1 MECTSSFKNFE
12 KKMIVI
18 VNVHSILQNVEYL
31 VRPSS
36 KKQHFILSY
45 DSQHIKGSETLVK
58 SPWDQFYHNV
68 SSLWGEMIW
77 KISHI
82 VKCEIL
88 GGCVN
93 TLTTDDKYP
102 VRDCDNL
109 LFPIQMILLF

>member
-1 MECTSSFKNFE
+1 
-12 KKMIVI
+12 
-18 VNVHSILQNVEYL
+18 
-31 VRPSS
+31 
-36 KKQHFILSY
+36 
-45 DSQHIKGSETLVK
+45 
-58 SPWDQFYHNV
+58 
-68 SSLWGEMIW
+68 MIW